1 MHPSRP
7 CFAPRALAL
16 LAALAGTLA
25 AAAPAAA
32 ISLDDA
38 AAARREQ
45 RAVDLINRA
54 TRQMQRDPACR
65 QRFDF
70 TTTFTD
76 AAPSAEMRASLS
88 LLRRPAIPE
97 DTLPA
102 DPGRPGLDFLG
113 ARGVYRQWIRMG
125 RAADGSEHYLIVAQ
139 DRGLTQPVSRACLRT
154 RHAALVHLLAG
165 EDRRVRRIALRTEAR
180 IHREEQPAGGFP
192 RHEVIYLFGRGRDG
206 GLGGGGGGV
215 DLGWFLRHGLFSSFG
230 RGPGDTARVAGLIP
244 DGVATIEATFAQ
256 RASRG
261 PHRAPDL
268 YPSELT
274 LTLPVQDNLVA
285 FTVPREAPD
294 AFPSK
299 MVWRAADGSIVRTV
313 RERR

>member
-1 MHPSRP
+1 VLPPRP
-7 CFAPRALAL
+7 RSVPHALVL
-16 LAALAGTLA
+16 LTALAGTLA

-32 ISLDDA
+32 VSLDDA

-45 RAVDLINRA
+45 RAIDLINSA
-54 TRQMQRDPACR
+54 TREMRRDPACR
-65 QRFDF
+65 QRIDF

-76 AAPSAEMRASLS
+76 AVPSAAMRASLS

-97 DTLPA
+97 DLITQ
-102 DPGRPGLDFLG
+102 DSGPGLEFLG
-113 ARGVYRQWIRMG
+113 AHGVYRNWIRMG

-139 DRGLTQPVSRACLRT
+139 DRRFAQPVSRACLRT
-154 RHAALVHLLAG
+154 RHAALVRMTAG
-165 EDRRVRRIALRTEAR
+165 EDRRVRTIALRTEAR
-180 IHREEQPAGGFP
+180 INREEQSAGGFP
-192 RHEVIYLFGRGRDG
+192 RHEVIYLFGRAPDG
-206 GLGGGGGGV
+206 SVGGGGGGV
-215 DLGWFLRHGLFSSFG
+215 ELAWFLRHGLFGTAS
-230 RGPGDTARVAGLIP
+230 RGSGDTAEVTGLIP

-285 FTVPREAPD
+285 FTVPREARD